1 MNGNGMRPEAEV
13 RGMREILRKQ
23 LAGIEE
29 QLKALLA
36 NQPSPASPRLSYR
49 EYDAAQDG
57 LAVALERLRADRRW
71 CLSQLQLIDWVL
83 GDTNL

>member
-1 MNGNGMRPEAEV
+1 MNGHGMRPEAEV

-23 LAGIEE
+23 LAGFED
-29 QLKALLA
+29 QLRELLA
-36 NQPSPASPRLSYR
+36 NPPSPASPRLSYR
-49 EYDAAQDG
+49 EYDAAQDS
-57 LAVALERLRADRRW
+57 LRADRRW